1 MKKQTRFLAVLSLLI
16 ASFVCQE
23 ASAQQI
29 RKGDWLLSP
38 GLGFGYWYAG
48 GVTLNFNAEYSV
60 TDELGIGGYFGYTR
74 WDHDY
79 APGFNDYHYT
89 FIDVG
94 ARASYHFA
102 KVFKVRNKKFD
113 PYAGGI
119 LGFLSSSYNYDG
131 PNNPGYHNTYDSK
144 LRIGIHA
151 GARYYFTD
159 SFAAYGELTST
170 LSPLILGVTWKL

>member
-1 MKKQTRFLAVLSLLI
+1 MKKETRFLAIVALLLASL
-16 ASFVCQE
+16 AFQG
-23 ASAQQI
+23 ASAQEL
-29 RKGDWLLSP
+29 RKGNVLLSP
-38 GLGFGYWYAG
+38 GIGFGYWYAG

-74 WDHDY
+74 WDNGY
-79 APGFNDYHYT
+79 IGNDYHYT

-119 LGFLSSSYNYDG
+119 LGFVSSSYNYDG
-131 PNNPGYHNTYDSK
+131 PYNPGYHDTYDGK
-144 LRIGIHA
+144 VRIGIHA
-151 GARYYFTD
+151 GARWYFSD
-159 SFAAYGELTST
+159 NFAAYGELTT
-170 LSPLILGVTWKL
+170 ALSPLILGVTWKL